1 VYADERLTGAAP
13 RDTRFFGA
21 NIHPIRPSVVLHAVA
36 GVDAAID
43 VAFNPNCL
51 GIQTSIPEF
60 RLRQK
65 GAPNP
70 SRD

>member
-1 VYADERLTGAAP
+1 MYDDERLTAAAL

-21 NIHPIRPSVVLHAVA
+21 NIHPIRPSVVLHVAA

-43 VAFNPNCL
+43 VAFSPNCL
-51 GIQTSIPEF
+51 GIQTSIPGF

-65 GAPNP
+65 GVPNP
-70 SRD
+70 SRV